1 MYRKYVIKRLIN
13 AVVMYAIILIAI
25 SAIFNNTAERVV
37 RQDIDDLLKAES
49 QRVIKSGKF
58 NVEQLE
64 EWKAKRKTELIHRYY
79 LDRPFL
85 LRVFY
90 NAYKAFTFKYGNSM
104 IMRSSKGDREVWK
117 ILIEALPKTA
127 ILFTTDFVIVTFF
140 GILIGLKM
148 ARKPGGA
155 LDRTVSFIALASN
168 GLPLWWLGMVFLF
181 FFAYTIKLFPS
192 GGLHSVPTP
201 TGFMNFLDLL
211 YHMFLPLLTLF
222 ISGIWGSAYFIRQLV
237 LGTMNEDFIMSAR
250 ARGLSESK
258 ILYKHTLRSAAPPIV
273 TNVILGLFG
282 SLGGAIIFEGIF
294 SWPGMGNLYW
304 IALQQNDLAVVM
316 GNTSLSVFLF
326 MMGLVLL
333 DFIYGFLDPRIK
345 VGGKA

>member
-13 AVVMYAIILIAI
+13 AIVMYAIILLAI
-25 SAIFNNTAERVV
+25 SAIFNNTAEKTV
-37 RQDIDDLLKAES
+37 RQDIDDQIKAEV
-49 QRVIKSGKF
+49 QRVLKSGKY
-58 NVEQLE
+58 NVEQIE
-64 EWKAKRKTELIHRYY
+64 QWKEKRKAELIHRHY

-85 LRVFY
+85 VRVLY
-90 NAYKAFTFKYGNSM
+90 NAVKAFTFNYGRSM

-127 ILFTTDFVIVTFF
+127 ILFTTDFVIVTLF

-148 ARKPGGA
+148 ARKPGGL

-168 GLPLWWLGMVFLF
+168 GLPLWWLAMVLLF
-181 FFAYTIKLFPS
+181 FFAYTINIFPS
-192 GGLHSVPTP
+192 GGLQSVPTP
-201 TGFMNFLDLL
+201 TGIKKFFDLI
-211 YHMFLPLLTLF
+211 YHMLLPLFTLF
-222 ISGIWGSAYFIRQLV
+222 IAGIWGSSYFIRQLV
-237 LGTMNEDFIMSAR
+237 LGTMNEDYIMSAR
-250 ARGLSESK
+250 ARGLSENK

-273 TNVILGLFG
+273 TNVLLGLFG

-316 GNTSLSVFLF
+316 GNVSLNVFLF
-326 MMGLVLL
+326 MMGLVTL
-333 DFIYGFLDPRIK
+333 DFIYGILDPRIK

>member
-1 MYRKYVIKRLIN
+1 
-13 AVVMYAIILIAI
+13 
-25 SAIFNNTAERVV
+25 
-37 RQDIDDLLKAES
+37 
-49 QRVIKSGKF
+49 
-58 NVEQLE
+58 
-64 EWKAKRKTELIHRYY
+64 
-79 LDRPFL
+79 
-85 LRVFY
+85 
-90 NAYKAFTFKYGNSM
+90 
-104 IMRSSKGDREVWK
+104 
-117 ILIEALPKTA
+117 
-127 ILFTTDFVIVTFF
+127 
-140 GILIGLKM
+140 
-148 ARKPGGA
+148 
-155 LDRTVSFIALASN
+155 RTVSFIALASN

-181 FFAYTIKLFPS
+181 FFAYTVKLFPS

-201 TGFMNFLDLL
+201 TGFMNFIDLL
-211 YHMFLPLLTLF
+211 YHMFLPLFTLF
-222 ISGIWGSAYFIRQLV
+222 IAGIWGSAYFIRQLV

-326 MMGLVLL
+326 MMGLVIL
-333 DFIYGFLDPRIK
+333 DFIYGLLDPRIK